1 MIREIEYF
9 PTEREAESEGNRCAS
24 ILYGYSYSF
33 KVYKDGKQW
42 VLDSCRYTSC
52 D

>member
-9 PTEREAESEGNRCAS
+9 PTEMEAEAEGNRCKA
-24 ILYGYSYSF
+24 ILWGYGYSF
-33 KVYKDGKQW
+33 KVYKDGNRW
-42 VLDSCRYTSC
+42 VLDSCRWASC